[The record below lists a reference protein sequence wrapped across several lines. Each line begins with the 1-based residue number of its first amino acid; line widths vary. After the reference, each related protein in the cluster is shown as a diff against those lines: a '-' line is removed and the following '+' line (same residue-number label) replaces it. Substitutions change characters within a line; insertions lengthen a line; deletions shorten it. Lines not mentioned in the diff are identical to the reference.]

1 VAARGAAA
9 PSAPG
14 GRPGRWLLYA
24 AAILAIVGWTLAS
37 RAAFGVLPLGPDQ
50 GLYITIGEEIK
61 HGRVPW
67 RDAWDNKPPGTYYL
81 YAAALT
87 LGPDYSQQCTLA
99 GPLIP
104 SEGFLIRCAQF
115 TLTAVDVLWTLAIVA
130 ATWWIGARLFGGAAG
145 ALAGLLCAFFVS
157 MASVAHGGNTPDDL
171 ALLPSTLAVAATLG
185 YADSGR
191 RSALVLAG
199 VLGAAAV
206 LFKQTAIV
214 VLLGLAVWALRSSRQ
229 PSGLP
234 RSGGLRSSRQAS
246 GLSRGEGLLGPRR
259 WRDLPALALGALLV
273 FGGAAA
279 VFGRLGVLGDLV
291 EQTLIWNGRYVAA
304 PGLAQIPLQAARQ
317 SFRVFTD
324 SQGGLWLAALGGL
337 PLVPRAVR
345 GDRRLA
351 LLLIWVVASGL
362 GLALGGAR
370 FFAYYYVAIVP
381 PLAVCG
387 AFGLAALWRGS
398 HAAGRAW
405 LAVAGTALVVFCGQ
419 LQAHVFQRAWYER
432 LVSTVWTPE
441 EFVGGSIR
449 GDPGTLFVWGNGS
462 QVYAISGVRPASRY
476 LHTLALSS
484 DFGVTAQVAEHRR
497 ELMASLEAAPPD
509 HIALDTPW
517 LTTNGTQPFPELRAL
532 LERDYTLANDPKNP
546 TMAGWEL
553 YRLESPR

>member
-1 VAARGAAA
+1 MLV
-9 PSAPG
+9 
-14 GRPGRWLLYA
+14 
-24 AAILAIVGWTLAS
+24 ILGWTLAS
-37 RAAFGVLPLGPDQ
+37 RAAFGGLPLGPDQ

-115 TLTAVDVLWTLAIVA
+115 TLTAVDVLWTLAVVA
-130 ATWWIGARLFGGAAG
+130 ATWWIAARLFGGPAG
-145 ALAGLLCAFFVS
+145 ALAGLLCAFFIS

-185 YADSGR
+185 YAGSGR

-199 VLGAAAV
+199 ALGAAAV

-214 VLLGLAVWALRSSRQ
+214 VLLGLALW
-229 PSGLP
+229 
-234 RSGGLRSSRQAS
+234 
-246 GLSRGEGLLGPRR
+246 GLLGPHRR
-259 WRDLPALALGALLV
+259 RDLPALALGALLV
-273 FGGAAA
+273 FGATAA
-279 VFGRLGVLGDLV
+279 VFARLGVLGDLV
-291 EQTLIWNGRYVAA
+291 EQTLLWNGRYVAA

-324 SQGGLWLAALGGL
+324 SQGGLWLAALGAL
-337 PLVPRAVR
+337 PLVPRVRR
-345 GDRRLA
+345 GDRRLAGPHGDPGVAMGALA
-351 LLLIWVVASGL
+351 LLLIWVVASCL

-370 FFAYYYVAIVP
+370 FFAYYYVAVVP

-387 AFGLAALWRGS
+387 AFGLAELWRGS
-398 HAAGRAW
+398 RGPGHAW
-405 LAVAGTALVVFCGQ
+405 LAVAGAALVVFCGQ

-441 EFVGGSIR
+441 EFVGGSIK

-497 ELMASLEAAPPD
+497 ELMATLEAAPPD

-532 LERDYTLANDPKNP
+532 LDRDYTLANDPKNP

-553 YRLESPR
+553 YRLKSPR

>member
-1 VAARGAAA
+1 VSARTSAPPAPAGAATQPAARAARAVWGRGLLCAAA
-9 PSAPG
+9 V
-14 GRPGRWLLYA
+14 L
-24 AAILAIVGWTLAS
+24 AILGWTLAS

-104 SEGFLIRCAQF
+104 SQGFLIRCARF

-130 ATWWIGARLFGGAAG
+130 ATWWIGARLFGAAAG
-145 ALAGLLCAFFVS
+145 ALAGLLCALFVN

-171 ALLPSTLAVAATLG
+171 ALLPSTLAVAAALR

-191 RSALVLAG
+191 RSELVLAG
-199 VLGAAAV
+199 VLGAAAA
-206 LFKQTAIV
+206 LFKQTAVV
-214 VLLGLAVWALRSSRQ
+214 VLLGLAFWT
-229 PSGLP
+229 
-234 RSGGLRSSRQAS
+234 
-246 GLSRGEGLLGPRR
+246 LLGPHRQ
-259 WRDLPALALGALLV
+259 RDLPALALGALLV
-273 FGGAAA
+273 FGIAAA
-279 VFGRLGVLGDLV
+279 VFARLGVLGDLV
-291 EQTLIWNGRYVAA
+291 DQTLRWNGRYVAA

-317 SFRVFTD
+317 SLRVFTD

-337 PLVPRAVR
+337 ALVPRALR
-345 GDRRLA
+345 GNRRLA
-351 LLLIWVVASGL
+351 LVLIWVVASCL

-387 AFGLAALWRGS
+387 AFGLAELWRGS
-398 HAAGRAW
+398 RAPGRAW
-405 LAVAGTALVVFCGQ
+405 LAVAGAALVVFCGQ

-441 EFVGGSIR
+441 EFVGGSIK

-497 ELMASLEAAPPD
+497 ELMATLEAAPPD

-532 LERDYTLANDPKNP
+532 LDRDYTLANDPKNP

-553 YRLESPR
+553 YRLKSPR